1 MERLTEHSKQTSHE
15 NGICCTH
22 FRGPECLR
30 VGGNCAMNC
39 KWEEAAWSRLAAYED
54 TRLEPEEIDM
64 DHEAAEQL
72 RRLCRNC
79 DIDRLEE
86 LAEADKNGRVVV
98 LPRWKNEEERLEHR
112 RLMRIMADGAIDRL
126 MENPLKEENGPDIA
140 ELRVVNTDRLLEL
153 AKADEDGRLFL
164 LPMKPGRSMLCQEYF
179 ERPWVM
185 KNVTLCVQYQSSAGI
200 IFYMGYDVFRGLV
213 ERGRITPLSQEG
225 EETLEGKR
233 MFDINEVPYAEWLEK
248 SLQAIVP
255 LKPVSLCFAATM
267 PDGEVYTGYYNAD
280 ATDKAVIAHNI
291 QADIT
296 MDIIR
301 TNAAIIK
308 DMIEHC
314 EEDE

>member
-1 MERLTEHSKQTSHE
+1 MKRLTNASVRVDESTGKYLAPLVDIE
-15 NGICCTH
+15 GMKPRLLDLILNGPTLN
-22 FRGPECLR
+22 GVQKDVLR
-30 VGGNCAMNC
+30 QIIRQLYT
-39 KWEEAAWSRLAAYED
+39 RLAMYED
-54 TRLEPEEIDM
+54 AKEAGRL
-64 DHEAAEQL
+64 
-72 RRLCRNC
+72 
-79 DIDRLEE
+79 
-86 LAEADKNGRVVV
+86 VVI
-98 LPRWKNEEERLEHR
+98 PRWKDEEERLERR

-164 LPMKPGRSMLCQEYF
+164 LPLEPGRSMLCQEYF

-185 KNVTLCVQYQSSAGI
+185 KNVTLCVQYQSSTGI
-200 IFYMGYDVFRGLV
+200 IFYMGYDVFRDLV
-213 ERGRITPLSQEG
+213 ERGRITPLSPEG
-225 EETLEGKR
+225 EKRWREKR

-255 LKPVSLCFAATM
+255 LKPVSLCFAAAM

-308 DMIEHC
+308 DMIVHC

>member
-22 FRGPECLR
+22 FRGTECLR

-72 RRLCRNC
+72 RHLCRNC

-98 LPRWKNEEERLEHR
+98 LPRWKNEEERLERR

-140 ELRVVNTDRLLEL
+140 ESC
-153 AKADEDGRLFL
+153 A
-164 LPMKPGRSMLCQEYF
+164 
-179 ERPWVM
+179 W
-185 KNVTLCVQYQSSAGI
+185 
-200 IFYMGYDVFRGLV
+200 
-213 ERGRITPLSQEG
+213 
-225 EETLEGKR
+225 
-233 MFDINEVPYAEWLEK
+233 
-248 SLQAIVP
+248 
-255 LKPVSLCFAATM
+255 
-267 PDGEVYTGYYNAD
+267 
-280 ATDKAVIAHNI
+280 
-291 QADIT
+291 
-296 MDIIR
+296 
-301 TNAAIIK
+301 
-308 DMIEHC
+308 
-314 EEDE
+314 